1 MNGNDFFHGTAV
13 GPTAKKMFLK
23 LKDFQLD
30 IPVSVFV
37 SDLIFFF
44 FNFTSMPIEG
54 HTTD

>member
-1 MNGNDFFHGTAV
+1 MEMIFFMV
-13 GPTAKKMFLK
+13 LLLVQQQKKMFLK